1 MSSWIRGAK
10 TYAKR
15 TITVPFYYDI
25 TQSKNIA
32 STFLELLGAF
42 IYSRKQNENCTIYD
56 PNGLINDTLRY
67 NPGIK
72 MIKELPENTNQIS
85 LASLI
90 NTSKTMKF
98 PEIQQHASSIFQYMP
113 AFNSSILQVIQ
124 RASIR
129 AVFDIALHLTANES
143 GNIDLAYYINV
154 VRDYQKRIKKAN
166 LSIYVMADSF
176 QLVTQFQKAGDNG
189 WNVVSLS
196 KFPVAN
202 GSDLLFREM
211 AEVQIFAVVPA
222 AVLDF
227 SHSIDRFIFLMQRNP
242 KGYAYMREVKNRE
255 WAIDYLEPPRPVQV
269 PVAAPVPAPVPVAAP
284 VPVPVPVPAPVA
296 VPVAAPVPMPV
307 AAPVPVP
314 VAPPVPVAVPVA
326 PPVPVAVPAPAPV
339 PASVS
344 MDVNDYI
351 PEMLQPL

>member
-10 TYAKR
+10 TYAKQA
-15 TITVPFYYDI
+15 ISLPFYYDI
-25 TQSKNIA
+25 TQTKDIA

-42 IYSRKQNENCTIYD
+42 IYSRKQNEACAIYD

-72 MIKELPENTNQIS
+72 TIKQLPENTTRIS

-113 AFNSSILQVIQ
+113 AFNTSILQVIQ

-129 AVFDIALHLTANES
+129 LGFDIAIHITANES
-143 GNIDLAYYINV
+143 GNVDLAYYVNV

-166 LSIYVMADSF
+166 ISIYVMADSF
-176 QLVTQFQKAGDNG
+176 ELVTQFQKAGDNG
-189 WNVVSLS
+189 WSVVSLS

-202 GSDLLFREM
+202 ASDLVFNEL
-211 AEVQIFAVVPA
+211 AEVQIFAVAPA
-222 AVLDF
+222 VVLDF
-227 SHSIDRFIFLMQRNP
+227 SHSIDRFIFLMQRNQ
-242 KGYAYMREVKNRE
+242 KGYPYFREVKNRE
-255 WAIDYLEPPRPVQV
+255 WAIDYMEPPRLA
-269 PVAAPVPAPVPVAAP
+269 VAA
-284 VPVPVPVPAPVA
+284 
-296 VPVAAPVPMPV
+296 
-307 AAPVPVP
+307 
-314 VAPPVPVAVPVA
+314 PVPVAVPV
-326 PPVPVAVPAPAPV
+326 PVAAPAYV
-339 PASVS
+339 PASGS
-344 MDVNDYI
+344 MDINDYI

>member
-1 MSSWIRGAK
+1 MSSWVRGAK

-15 TITVPFYYDI
+15 TMTVPFYYDI
-25 TQSKNIA
+25 TTSKNIA

-72 MIKELPENTNQIS
+72 MIKEVPENTSQIS

-98 PEIQQHASSIFQYMP
+98 PEIQQHASTIFQYMP
-113 AFNSSILQVIQ
+113 AFNTSILQVIQ
-124 RASIR
+124 KASIR
-129 AVFDIALHLTANES
+129 GVFDIALHITANES
-143 GNIDLAYYINV
+143 GNVDLAYYVNV

-189 WNVVSLS
+189 WSIVSLS

-202 GSDLLFREM
+202 TSDLLFQEM

-269 PVAAPVPAPVPVAAP
+269 ALPAPVAVAAPVPAPVPVALAAP
-284 VPVPVPVPAPVA
+284 VAAAVPAPVA
-296 VPVAAPVPMPV
+296 AHM
-307 AAPVPVP
+307 
-314 VAPPVPVAVPVA
+314 
-326 PPVPVAVPAPAPV
+326 PAPAPV
-339 PASVS
+339 AARVAAPLPVPVAASVS
-344 MDVNDYI
+344 VDMNDYI

>member
-1 MSSWIRGAK
+1 
-10 TYAKR
+10 
-15 TITVPFYYDI
+15 
-25 TQSKNIA
+25 
-32 STFLELLGAF
+32 
-42 IYSRKQNENCTIYD
+42 
-56 PNGLINDTLRY
+56 
-67 NPGIK
+67 
-72 MIKELPENTNQIS
+72 MIKEVPENTIQIN

-124 RASIR
+124 KASIR

-143 GNIDLAYYINV
+143 GNVDLAYYINV
-154 VRDYQKRIKKAN
+154 VRDYQKRVKKAN
-166 LSIYVMADSF
+166 LSIYIMADSF

-196 KFPVAN
+196 KFPAAN
-202 GSDLLFREM
+202 PSDLLFQEM

-227 SHSIDRFIFLMQRNP
+227 SQSIDRFIFLMQRNP

-255 WAIDYLEPPRPVQV
+255 WAIDYVEPPRPVQVVAPPVPVPVAAPVPAPV

-284 VPVPVPVPAPVA
+284 VPVPV
-296 VPVAAPVPMPV
+296 AAPVPI
-307 AAPVPVP
+307 
-314 VAPPVPVAVPVA
+314 
-326 PPVPVAVPAPAPV
+326 

-344 MDVNDYI
+344 MHINDYI

>member
-1 MSSWIRGAK
+1 M
-10 TYAKR
+10 
-15 TITVPFYYDI
+15 PFYYDI

-72 MIKELPENTNQIS
+72 MIKEVPENTIQIN

-124 RASIR
+124 KASIR

-143 GNIDLAYYINV
+143 GNVDLAYYINV
-154 VRDYQKRIKKAN
+154 VRDYQKRVKKAN
-166 LSIYVMADSF
+166 LSIYIMADSF

-255 WAIDYLEPPRPVQV
+255 WAIDYVEPPRPVQV
-269 PVAAPVPAPVPVAAP
+269 AVAAPVPAPVPVAAP
-284 VPVPVPVPAPVA
+284 VPLP
-296 VPVAAPVPMPV
+296 VPVAAPL
-307 AAPVPVP
+307 PVP
-314 VAPPVPVAVPVA
+314 VAVAPPVPVPVAVPVA
-326 PPVPVAVPAPAPV
+326 LAAPVAVAPPVPVAPPMPI

-344 MDVNDYI
+344 MHINDYI

>member
-25 TQSKNIA
+25 TQSNNIA

-56 PNGLINDTLRY
+56 PNGLINDALRY

-72 MIKELPENTNQIS
+72 MIKEVPENTTQIS

-98 PEIQQHASSIFQYMP
+98 SEIQQHASSIFQYMP
-113 AFNSSILQVIQ
+113 AFNTSILQVIQ

-129 AVFDIALHLTANES
+129 SAFDIALHITANES
-143 GNIDLAYYINV
+143 GNVDLGYYVNV

-176 QLVTQFQKAGDNG
+176 QLVTQFQRAGDNG
-189 WNVVSLS
+189 WNVISLS
-196 KFPVAN
+196 KFPITN
-202 GSDLLFREM
+202 RSDLLFQEL

-242 KGYAYMREVKNRE
+242 KGYPYFREVKNRE
-255 WAIDYLEPPRPVQV
+255 WAIDYIVPPQPIQV
-269 PVAAPVPAPVPVAAP
+269 ALATPLAMAPPTPAPVPAPVAP
-284 VPVPVPVPAPVA
+284 PMPAA
-296 VPVAAPVPMPV
+296 VPT
-307 AAPVPVP
+307 
-314 VAPPVPVAVPVA
+314 
-326 PPVPVAVPAPAPV
+326 
-339 PASVS
+339 SVS
-344 MDVNDYI
+344 MDINDYI

>member
-1 MSSWIRGAK
+1 MSSWVRGAK

-15 TITVPFYYDI
+15 TMTVPFYYDI
-25 TQSKNIA
+25 TTSKNIA

-72 MIKELPENTNQIS
+72 MIKEVPENTSQIS

-98 PEIQQHASSIFQYMP
+98 PEIQQHASTIFQYMP
-113 AFNSSILQVIQ
+113 AFNTSILQVIQ
-124 RASIR
+124 KASIR
-129 AVFDIALHLTANES
+129 GVFDIALHITANES
-143 GNIDLAYYINV
+143 GNVDLGYYVNV

-189 WNVVSLS
+189 WSIVSLS

-202 GSDLLFREM
+202 ASDLLFQEM

-269 PVAAPVPAPVPVAAP
+269 AAPAPAQVALAAPAPAPVALAAPVPAPVAA
-284 VPVPVPVPAPVA
+284 PAPVA
-296 VPVAAPVPMPV
+296 SPM
-307 AAPVPVP
+307 PVP
-314 VAPPVPVAVPVA
+314 VATR
-326 PPVPVAVPAPAPV
+326 V

-344 MDVNDYI
+344 IHINDYI

>member
-1 MSSWIRGAK
+1 MSSWVRGAK

-25 TQSKNIA
+25 TTSKNIA

-72 MIKELPENTNQIS
+72 MIKEVPENTTQIS

-98 PEIQQHASSIFQYMP
+98 PEIQQHASTIFQYMP
-113 AFNSSILQVIQ
+113 AFNTSILQVIQ

-129 AVFDIALHLTANES
+129 AVFDIALHITANES
-143 GNIDLAYYINV
+143 GNVDLAYYVNV

-189 WNVVSLS
+189 WSIVSLS

-202 GSDLLFREM
+202 ASDLLFQEM

-255 WAIDYLEPPRPVQV
+255 WAIDYLEPPRSVQV
-269 PVAAPVPAPVPVAAP
+269 ALPVPAPVPVAAP
-284 VPVPVPVPAPVA
+284 V
-296 VPVAAPVPMPV
+296 
-307 AAPVPVP
+307 
-314 VAPPVPVAVPVA
+314 
-326 PPVPVAVPAPAPV
+326 AVPAPIPAPTRV
-339 PASVS
+339 PAHVSVD
-344 MDVNDYI
+344 MNDYI